1 MRTHMHTTVLTPYTA
16 LATHDALRLLGDP
29 ERQAL
34 LRWSVIRTLQRQ
46 EMAYRRGD
54 TARSVLLVL
63 EGCLKLS
70 TICDQREVVLEIIG
84 PGGSAGEVSVLNKW
98 PLRVDA
104 VALTRTRV
112 LSLDGRQFVQALERA
127 PAGQAAMMRLV
138 SQRLRNA
145 TERMMEALALSGP
158 ARLAKAL
165 LQIAVLQGA
174 GTLVPVSQ
182 SDLGAMTGI
191 TRESVNKCL
200 AAWRDAGWIALSGG
214 GIARVDAAAL
224 SELLRDRMAA

>member
-1 MRTHMHTTVLTPYTA
+1 MHTNTETTALTPQTA
-16 LATHDALRLLGDP
+16 LAAHPALRLLGEP
-29 ERQAL
+29 ERRAL

-46 EMAYRRGD
+46 ELAFRRGD

-63 EGCLKLS
+63 EGCLKLA
-70 TICDQREVVLEIIG
+70 TVCDGREVVLEVVG
-84 PGGSAGEVSVLNKW
+84 PGCSAGEVSLLNRW

-138 SQRLRNA
+138 SQRLRGA
-145 TERMMEALALSGP
+145 TDRMAEALALSGP

-165 LQIAVLQGA
+165 LQIAAFQPPGVPL
-174 GTLVPVSQ
+174 PVSQ
-182 SDLGAMTGI
+182 SDLGAMAGI
-191 TRESVNKCL
+191 TRESVNKSL
-200 AAWRDAGWIALSGG
+200 AAWRDAGWVALSGG
-214 GIARVDAAAL
+214 CIARVDAAAL
-224 SELLRDRMAA
+224 AELLRDRMAA